1 MKKVSFLLFFLFPLV
16 ATAQVIR
23 YDTIRVSPDDERNIH
38 RNKSI
43 YSSRQA
49 VSSQKRGQAPVLL
62 QREATTSFDKNKL
75 RIGANVGLSFS
86 KDYST
91 VALGPQIGYQF
102 SDYLMAGFGVKYY
115 YTKTRGYTYEERYL
129 YKNNLLGVNTF
140 AYAYPARFIALFV
153 QPEIN

>member
-1 MKKVSFLLFFLFPLV
+1 M
-16 ATAQVIR
+16 
-23 YDTIRVSPDDERNIH
+23 
-38 RNKSI
+38 
-43 YSSRQA
+43 
-49 VSSQKRGQAPVLL
+49 
-62 QREATTSFDKNKL
+62 

-102 SDYLMAGFGVKYY
+102 SDYLMAGVGVKYY

-140 AYAYPARFIALFV
+140 AYAYPARFLALFV
-153 QPEIN
+153 QPEINYLWSSVTNEVDYKKRYSQGWVTSVVIGAGLRLGNSHITLNYDLVQHINSPYPRTVFLGISLFL

>member
-1 MKKVSFLLFFLFPLV
+1 M
-16 ATAQVIR
+16 
-23 YDTIRVSPDDERNIH
+23 
-38 RNKSI
+38 
-43 YSSRQA
+43 
-49 VSSQKRGQAPVLL
+49 
-62 QREATTSFDKNKL
+62 

-102 SDYLMAGFGVKYY
+102 SDYLMAGVGVKYY

-140 AYAYPARFIALFV
+140 AYAYPARFLALFV
-153 QPEIN
+153 QPEINYLWSSVTNEVDYKKRYSQGWVPSVVIGAGLRLGNSHITLNYDLVQHINSPYPRTVFLGISLFL